1 MKALL
6 LLALAKSSSIAAF
19 QPIAPRAARQP
30 TKLNVA
36 SLENINGAT
45 AVGDGDYSASQIT
58 VLSGLEPVR
67 KRPGMCKFRINLFAR
82 LI

>member
-1 MKALL
+1 MKPLL
-6 LLALAKSSSIAAF
+6 LLHLLTRVSGISAF
-19 QPIAPRAARQP
+19 QPIATSLKQSHRRYPSE
-30 TKLNVA
+30 LYVA

-67 KRPGMCKFRINLFAR
+67 KRPGMCKMTI
-82 LI
+82 